1 MNSIISGFAVGATDH
16 INIKDAGFKE
26 MERTLIADLKS
37 QVGQEVKLQGW
48 VHTLRDQKRMQFVV
62 LRDHTGL
69 AQLFVEKASS
79 PEIAA
84 VVSTLSSESCV
95 TVRGRVIENPQVKLG
110 GFEVVLTDAR
120 VESAVEALLP
130 FDIFSDERPA
140 QDKRLDWRFL
150 DLRRPEN
157 ALAFRVQTTA
167 EMAMREFW
175 IANDFKEI
183 HSPKLTGSPTESGAE
198 LFELEYFDRTAYLA
212 QSPQF
217 YKQMAMAAG
226 FDRIFEIGPVFR
238 ANPSF
243 TSRHDTE
250 FTSVDVELSWI
261 ESHEDV
267 MAFEERWL
275 RHVLATVREKH
286 GEAIKETFGVEIKV
300 PELPFPRITMKD
312 AINVLSAQGYTP
324 PPDGKGDLDPQGER
338 LLAQHVAEKFGHEFV
353 FLTDYPVSVRPFY
366 HMRYPDD
373 PEVTKSFDLIWKGT
387 EITTGA
393 QREHRYDVL
402 ARQATSK
409 GLSHEPIQFY
419 LDFFKFGCPPHG
431 GFGFG
436 LTRMLMIMLGLS
448 NVREVTYLY
457 RGPNRLFP

>member
-1 MNSIISGFAVGATDH
+1 
-16 INIKDAGFKE
+16 
-26 MERTLIADLKS
+26 MERTLITELNKH
-37 QVGQEVKLQGW
+37 VGEVVSIQGW
-48 VHTLRDQKRMQFVV
+48 IQTTRDQKRMQFVV

-69 AQLFVEKASS
+69 AQVFLEKAQN
-79 PEIAA
+79 PDLAA
-84 VVSTLSSESCV
+84 IISGLSSESCV
-95 TVRGRVIENPQVKLG
+95 RITGRVVENPQVKLG
-110 GFEVVLTDAR
+110 GLEVVMSAVQ
-120 VESAVEALLP
+120 VESAVESLLP
-130 FDIFSDERPA
+130 FDIFAQERPS

-157 ALAFRVQTTA
+157 LLAFKVQTTA
-167 EMAMREFW
+167 ETAMREFW
-175 IANDFKEI
+175 VAEGFIEI
-183 HSPKLTGSPTESGAE
+183 HSPKLMGSPSESGAE
-198 LFELEYFDRTAYLA
+198 LFELDYFERTAYLA

-250 FTSVDVELSWI
+250 FTSVDVEISWI
-261 ESHEDV
+261 NSHDDV
-267 MAFEERWL
+267 MGFEERWL
-275 RHVLATVREKH
+275 QHVLQAVEQKH
-286 GEAIKETFGVEIKV
+286 GREISETFGVEIKV
-300 PELPFPRITMKD
+300 PTLPFPRITMKE
-312 AINVLSAQGYTP
+312 AINLLAKQNYAP
-324 PPDGKGDLDPQGER
+324 PPDKKGDLDPQGER
-338 LLAQHVAEKFGHEFV
+338 LLAAHVARELDHEFV
-353 FLTDYPVSVRPFY
+353 FLTDYPISVRPFY

-373 PEVTKSFDLIWKGT
+373 PMTTKSFDLIWKGV

-393 QREHRYDVL
+393 QREHRYYVL
-402 ARQATSK
+402 IQQAIEK
-409 GLSHEPIQFY
+409 GLSLDSIQFY

-457 RGPNRLFP
+457 RGPNRLSP